1 MAKQCR
7 TPYWSPHLN
16 TVDECR
22 NSATRTCSQCRATLC
37 WQHIKQRCPSG
48 KRNRYGVMQHL
59 TRPHAEELRMANRLT
74 MRSIRA
80 VKETHSHD
88 SALVVITF
96 SYLNGEGLERQ
107 FQAYPG
113 AIRQA
118 EGEYQWIPGRR
129 PEPVAGQD
137 DQGPNHGL
145 GRTGRLRQRVARDHQ
160 RSCLSIIIQSLCAAV
175 CRCPA
180 IPSYQMESDFVRP
193 SVRRSVWISVQW
205 ADCEADWMAV
215 RSEDAFLPTT
225 DGLVVPL

>member
-118 EGEYQWIPGRR
+118 EGEYQWIPD
-129 PEPVAGQD
+129 E
-137 DQGPNHGL
+137 GL
-145 GRTGRLRQRVARDHQ
+145 SQWLVKMTKGRTMGWDE
-160 RSCLSIIIQSLCAAV
+160 
-175 CRCPA
+175 P
-180 IPSYQMESDFVRP
+180 
-193 SVRRSVWISVQW
+193 
-205 ADCEADWMAV
+205 ADCVNELHEIINAA
-215 RSEDAFLPTT
+215 A
-225 DGLVVPL
+225 